1 MAVRAAVEGAGIR
14 RARAVNLANIQHV
27 AACYGTAGRKGSG
40 KTSRMV
46 RYIQGR
52 KFDFVFSFDPTG
64 QLAQKFARPTV
75 QRREAVLSA
84 IGTGFCFYQP
94 QAGDGQEFD
103 WFADVVFTAS
113 EWLEGSKVF
122 AVDEIQTWVD
132 QYTMPPAF
140 RTIADKGRWYRLDLA
155 FTCQSFNTIHNGLRN
170 QLTEVAAFA
179 HSDATATRSLLDMGF
194 GANELRDLRRGEY
207 LTRTLDPFGPIRFGD
222 DHRGVLEELPGQ
234 IPPAS
239 PLLERFRKKAGK
251 SKL

>member
-1 MAVRAAVEGAGIR
+1 M
-14 RARAVNLANIQHV
+14 NLSNIAHV
-27 AACYGTAGRKGSG
+27 AACYGSAGRKGSG

-46 RYIQGR
+46 RYIGQR
-52 KFDFVFSFDPTG
+52 RFDYVFSFDPTG
-64 QLAQKFARPTV
+64 QLAQKLSLDTV
-75 QRREAVLSA
+75 QRREAVLAA
-84 IGTGFCFYQP
+84 ISTGFCCYQP
-94 QAGDGQEFD
+94 QSDDGGEFN
-103 WFADVVFTAS
+103 WFCDVVFTAC
-113 EWLEGSKVF
+113 EWLEGVKVL

-222 DHRGVLEELPGQ
+222 DHRGVLKELPGQ

-239 PLLERFRKKAGK
+239 PLLERFRENSGK
-251 SKL
+251 RTR